1 MKQNKPVNISK
12 VLSWKTVKM
21 FYLIINI
28 VFIDTSIII
37 KELEPYKDYVFEVT
51 PVIDDTTE
59 ALTSKYKFNTGDN
72 ILNIY

>member
-1 MKQNKPVNISK
+1 
-12 VLSWKTVKM
+12 M